1 MSHFKFA
8 LPGEDEEDVGGV
20 QHCED
25 EVEDE
30 ADKEELPHLPW
41 LPFAKQFSTH
51 RSFHSTI
58 PNFSTF
64 SLSPTVWILHS
75 INQNTITVLFCGDLL
90 PLQMEKTFTEWV
102 LQQVVVPAIKNNLR

>member
-20 QHCED
+20 QHRED

-41 LPFAKQFSTH
+41 LLFAKQFSTH
-51 RSFHSTI
+51 RSFHLTI
-58 PNFSTF
+58 PNFYTF
-64 SLSPTVWILHS
+64 SLSPTVWILQS

-102 LQQVVVPAIKNNLR
+102 LQQVVVPATKNNLR